1 MIRANRAQ
9 GLRHNAA
16 PPRGYPWRWR
26 GDRIRSMEWLTHSQ
40 TGFQQSARYLL
51 GMRLALVAL
60 QLIAIAVAETMV
72 TLAYRAEALIL
83 CLVYAVVAT
92 LGWLWFTRRPPR
104 SATTVSLTLIID
116 LLLIGIWLY
125 LTGGYT
131 NPLVSLL
138 LLPIAVAI
146 ILVPLGQSIAVT
158 VVGVVVYTSLVLWH
172 TPVTHEHH
180 NANLAQLH
188 LVGMWVTFAITAA
201 ILLLVVG
208 ALARRL
214 RQQQS
219 QLAQIREIRLRDEQI
234 IALGLSA
241 AAVAHRLGTPLN
253 TMTLL
258 VEEMRSSVPK
268 NSALVD
274 DLSLMESQ
282 LRLCSGH
289 LQQLSTA
296 AMQARTAQL
305 EMLSAHDW
313 MMRLRE
319 SATLLWPGAAI
330 EWQQPFP
337 DCPVAVDATLDQAV
351 LNLLANAIT
360 ASPSWVAISAREQ
373 AGGRLELIV
382 EDHGDGL
389 ESALEGALGDQV
401 VSSENG
407 LGVGLFLSNAT
418 IQRLGGTL
426 KARVSAD
433 GTTMI
438 IDLPIAKG
446 DNRHE
451 GENE

>member
-1 MIRANRAQ
+1 
-9 GLRHNAA
+9 
-16 PPRGYPWRWR
+16 
-26 GDRIRSMEWLTHSQ
+26 MEWLTHSQ
-40 TGFQQSARYLL
+40 TGFQQAARYLL
-51 GMRLALVAL
+51 GMRLTLVVL
-60 QLIAIAVAETMV
+60 QLMTIAVAETMV
-72 TLAYRAEALIL
+72 TLAHRAEALIV
-83 CLVYAVVAT
+83 CLTYAVAAT
-92 LGWLWFTRRPPR
+92 LSWLWFTRRPPR
-104 SATTVSLTLIID
+104 STAAVTLVLTLD
-116 LLLIGIWLY
+116 LLLIGAWLY

-158 VVGVVVYTSLVLWH
+158 VAGVSIYTFLVLWH
-172 TPVTHEHH
+172 TPLTHEHH
-180 NANLAQLH
+180 SANLAQLH

-219 QLAQIREIRLRDEQI
+219 QLAEIRETRLRDEQI

-241 AAVAHRLGTPLN
+241 AAIAHRLGTPLN

-258 VEEMRSSVPK
+258 VEEMKSTVTGESYL
-268 NSALVD
+268 AD
-274 DLSLMESQ
+274 DLSLMEKQ
-282 LRLCSGH
+282 LGLCSGH

-296 AMQARTAQL
+296 AMQAKTSQL
-305 EMLSAHDW
+305 ETLTARDW
-313 MMRLRE
+313 IMRLRE

-330 EWQQPFP
+330 EWRQPFP
-337 DCPVAVDATLDQAV
+337 GCQVAVDATLDQAV
-351 LNLLANAIT
+351 LNLLANAVT
-360 ASPSWVAISAREQ
+360 ASPSWVAISAREGI
-373 AGGRLELIV
+373 GGRLEMIV

-389 ESALEGALGDQV
+389 ESTLAGALGEQV

-426 KARVSAD
+426 KARVTAE

-438 IDLPIAKG
+438 IDLPIAT
-446 DNRHE
+446 DSNRYQ
-451 GENE
+451 GRST

>member
-1 MIRANRAQ
+1 
-9 GLRHNAA
+9 
-16 PPRGYPWRWR
+16 
-26 GDRIRSMEWLTHSQ
+26 MEWRTHSQ
-40 TGFQQSARYLL
+40 TGLQQAARYLL
-51 GMRLALVAL
+51 GMRLTIVAL
-60 QLIAIAVAETMV
+60 QLISIAVAETMV
-72 TLAYRAEALIL
+72 ALAHHAEAVILPLAYGVL
-83 CLVYAVVAT
+83 AT
-92 LGWLWFTRRPPR
+92 LTWLWFTRRPPR
-104 SATTVSLTLIID
+104 STQVVSLVLIVD
-116 LLLIGIWLY
+116 LLMIGAWLY

-146 ILVPLGQSIAVT
+146 VLVPLGQSIAIT
-158 VVGVVVYTSLVLWH
+158 VAGVGVYTSLVIWH

-180 NANLAQLH
+180 GTNLAQLH
-188 LVGMWVTFAITAA
+188 LVGMWVTFATTAA

-219 QLAQIREIRLRDEQI
+219 QLAQIRETRLRDEQI

-258 VEEMRSSVPK
+258 VDEMKSAVP
-268 NSALVD
+268 VD
-274 DLSLMESQ
+274 DPVAEDLSLMETQ
-282 LRLCSGH
+282 LALCSGH

-296 AMQARTAQL
+296 AIQGKTAQL
-305 EMLSAHDW
+305 EILTARNWVS
-313 MMRLRE
+313 RLRE

-330 EWQQPFP
+330 EWHQSAP

-351 LNLLANAIT
+351 LNVLANAVT
-360 ASPSWVAISAREQ
+360 ASPSWVAVTARE
-373 AGGRLELIV
+373 GSDDRLELVV

-389 ESALEGALGDQV
+389 ESTPEGTLGDQI
-401 VSSENG
+401 VSSDSG

-426 KARVSAD
+426 KARASAK
-433 GTTMI
+433 GTTII
-438 IDLPIAKG
+438 IDLPISEDTNGAM
-446 DNRHE
+446 E
-451 GENE
+451 VQA